1 MVYILDACHILSVCH
16 YTQRM
21 PEVKS
26 RRELYSAATRTA
38 LLDEAT
44 ALFAERGYAGTSLE
58 DVASASQVT
67 RGAVYHHFA
76 SKQALFEAVLD
87 LQEARVTAEV
97 IAAADTADPWDA
109 AMLALDTYLTH
120 CCDPVY
126 GRLVWLEGPAALGW
140 HRWRECEKDYAY
152 GLVERFIRDLADGGY
167 LRDTAFDSL
176 VRFSFWMLGGAGL
189 AVAEAPPEDKP
200 RVRDEWRYLI
210 GQAISSLRIK

>member
-1 MVYILDACHILSVCH
+1 MS
-16 YTQRM
+16 
-21 PEVKS
+21 EVKS
-26 RRELYSAATRTA
+26 RRELYSEATRAA

-58 DVASASQVT
+58 DVASASRVT

-87 LQEARVTAEV
+87 RQEVRVTDEV
-97 IAAADTADPWDA
+97 VAAAGATADPWDA
-109 AMLALDTYLTH
+109 AMRALDTYLAH

-140 HRWRECEKDYAY
+140 NRWREYEKDFAY
-152 GLVERFIRDLADGGY
+152 GLVERFIRDLVDGGY

-176 VRFSFWMLGGAGL
+176 VRFSFWLLGGAGL
-189 AVAEAPPEDKP
+189 AVAEAPPEDKA

-210 GQAISSLRIK
+210 GQAMSSFRVR

>member
-1 MVYILDACHILSVCH
+1 
-16 YTQRM
+16 M

-26 RRELYSAATRTA
+26 RRELYSEATRAA
-38 LLDEAT
+38 LLEQAT
-44 ALFAERGYAGTSLE
+44 ALFAERGYVGTSLE

-87 LQEARVTAEV
+87 RQEARVSAEV
-97 IAAADTADPWDA
+97 IAAASTADPWDA
-109 AMLALDTYLTH
+109 AMLALDTYLTQ

-140 HRWRECEKDYAY
+140 HRWRECEKDHAY
-152 GLVERFIRDLADGGY
+152 GLVERFIRDLVDGGY
-167 LRDTAFDSL
+167 LRGTAFDSL

-200 RVRDEWRYLI
+200 RVRDEWGFLI
-210 GQAISSLRIK
+210 GQAISSLRAK

>member
-1 MVYILDACHILSVCH
+1 MVYILGACHILSVCH

-26 RRELYSAATRTA
+26 RRELYSAATRAA

-44 ALFAERGYAGTSLE
+44 ALFAERGYADTSLE

-97 IAAADTADPWDA
+97 MAAATTADPWDA

>member
-1 MVYILDACHILSVCH
+1 
-16 YTQRM
+16 M

-26 RRELYSAATRTA
+26 RREMYSEATRAA
-38 LLDEAT
+38 LLEEAT

-76 SKQALFEAVLD
+76 SKQALFEAVLE

-97 IAAADTADPWDA
+97 LAAASAPDPWDA
-109 AMLALDTYLTH
+109 ALLALDAYLTH

-140 HRWRECEKDYAY
+140 HRWRECEKNYAY
-152 GLVERFIRDLADGGY
+152 GLVERFIRGLVEAGY
-167 LRDTAFDSL
+167 LGGQAFDSL
-176 VRFSFWMLGGAGL
+176 VQFAFWMLGGAGL
-189 AVAEAPPEDKP
+189 AVAEAQAQDKT

-210 GQAISSLRIK
+210 GQAISSLRVK

>member
-1 MVYILDACHILSVCH
+1 
-16 YTQRM
+16 M

-26 RRELYSAATRTA
+26 RRELYSEATRAA

-44 ALFAERGYAGTSLE
+44 ALFAQRGYSGTSLE

-87 LQEARVTAEV
+87 RQEARVTADV
-97 IAAADTADPWDA
+97 IAAASTQDPWEA
-109 AMLALDTYLTH
+109 AMAALDTYLTH

-140 HRWRECEKDYAY
+140 HRWRECEKDHAY
-152 GLVERFIRDLADGGY
+152 GLVERFIRDLVDGGY

-210 GQAISSLRIK
+210 GQAINSFRVK

>member
-1 MVYILDACHILSVCH
+1 
-16 YTQRM
+16 M

-26 RRELYSAATRTA
+26 RRELYSEATRAA

-44 ALFAERGYAGTSLE
+44 TLFAERGYAGTSLE

-87 LQEARVTAEV
+87 LQEQRATTE
-97 IAAADTADPWDA
+97 ILAAAGAADPWEA

-140 HRWRECEKDYAY
+140 HRWRECEKKYSY
-152 GLVERFIRDLADGGY
+152 GLVEQFIRDLVEGGY
-167 LRDTAFDSL
+167 VDGRAFDSL
-176 VRFSFWMLGGAGL
+176 VQFSFWMLGGAGL
-189 AVAEAPPEDKP
+189 AVAEAAPEDKP
-200 RVRDEWRYLI
+200 RVRDEWGYLI
-210 GQAISSLRIK
+210 GRAISSVRVK

>member
-1 MVYILDACHILSVCH
+1 
-16 YTQRM
+16 M

-26 RRELYSAATRTA
+26 RREMYSEATRAA
-38 LLDEAT
+38 LLDTAT

-87 LQEARVTAEV
+87 LQEERATTE
-97 IAAADTADPWDA
+97 ILAAASAPDPWDA
-109 AMLALDTYLTH
+109 ALLALDAYLTH

-140 HRWRECEKDYAY
+140 HRWRECEKKYAF
-152 GLVERFIRDLADGGY
+152 GLVEQFIQDLVDSGY
-167 LRDTAFDSL
+167 LDGKAFHSL
-176 VRFSFWMLGGAGL
+176 VQFSFWMLGGAGL

-200 RVRDEWRYLI
+200 RVRDEWGYLI
-210 GQAISSLRIK
+210 GQAISSLRRK

>member
-1 MVYILDACHILSVCH
+1 
-16 YTQRM
+16 M

-26 RRELYSAATRTA
+26 RRELYSEATRAA
-38 LLDEAT
+38 LLEEAT
-44 ALFAERGYAGTSLE
+44 ALFAERGYVGTSLE

-87 LQEARVTAEV
+87 LQETRVTAEV
-97 IAAADTADPWDA
+97 IAAAGTADPWDA
-109 AMLALDTYLTH
+109 AMLALDAYLTH

-152 GLVERFIRDLADGGY
+152 GLVERFIRGLADAGY

-200 RVRDEWRYLI
+200 RVRGEWRCLI
-210 GQAISSLRIK
+210 GQAVSSLRVK

>member
-1 MVYILDACHILSVCH
+1 
-16 YTQRM
+16 M

-26 RRELYSAATRTA
+26 RRELYSEATRAA

-97 IAAADTADPWDA
+97 IAAASTADPWNA

-140 HRWRECEKDYAY
+140 HRWRECEKDHAY
-152 GLVERFIRDLADGGY
+152 GLVERFIRDLVDGGY

-210 GQAISSLRIK
+210 GQAISALRVK

>member
-1 MVYILDACHILSVCH
+1 
-16 YTQRM
+16 M

-26 RRELYSAATRTA
+26 RRELYSEATKAA
-38 LLDEAT
+38 LLDQAT

-87 LQEARVTAEV
+87 QQEARVTAEV
-97 IAAADTADPWDA
+97 IAAASTADPWDA

-140 HRWRECEKDYAY
+140 HRWRECEKDHAY
-152 GLVERFIRDLADGGY
+152 GLVERFIRDLVDGGY
-167 LRDTAFDSL
+167 LRGTAFDSL

-210 GQAISSLRIK
+210 GRAISSLRVR

>member
-1 MVYILDACHILSVCH
+1 
-16 YTQRM
+16 M

-26 RRELYSAATRTA
+26 RRELYSEATRAA
-38 LLDEAT
+38 LLGEAT

-76 SKQALFEAVLD
+76 SKQALFEAVLG

-97 IAAADTADPWDA
+97 TAAASATTDPWEA
-109 AMLALDTYLTH
+109 AMLALDAYLTH

-152 GLVERFIRDLADGGY
+152 GLVERFISDLVDDGY
-167 LRDTAFDSL
+167 LRETALDSL
-176 VRFSFWMLGGAGL
+176 VPFAFWMLGGAGL
-189 AVAEAPPEDKP
+189 AVAEALPEDKT

-210 GQAISSLRIK
+210 GQAFSSLRIR